1 MKAVC
6 SCFFIVPHIRCYLML
21 DLACYVMHLLVRSSD
36 IRYDT
41 ILLTKSV
48 KENKWY
54 DAFFFFF
61 FASAALFPLYLIP
74 FQFMITVLSLPLCFQ
89 FFSRVTYKKNW
100 IDGKTRRNLAHYNFE
115 VWSTVRKYVP
125 LRIFEGL
132 VVFIYIEQLLLY
144 SISVLFFLSF
154 FLGGWVIKLNIWTR
168 WNPLFIASA

>member
-54 DAFFFFF
+54 DAFMFFFF
-61 FASAALFPLYLIP
+61 FLFCLCCTFPLLFNTFSVYDYCSFFTPLFSII
-74 FQFMITVLSLPLCFQ
+74 FQSNVQ
-89 FFSRVTYKKNW
+89 KNW
-100 IDGKTRRNLAHYNFE
+100 IEGKTRSNLAHYNFE
-115 VWSTVRKYVP
+115 VKSTVRKYVP
-125 LRIFEGL
+125 LQIFEGL

-144 SISVLFFLSF
+144 SISVFFFFFSF
-154 FLGGWVIKLNIWTR
+154 LLGYNIKHLDSLKSIVH
-168 WNPLFIASA
+168 S